1 VRHYLRARAFWLA
14 IVLALSFGGTG
25 RAADMAV
32 ASRSQLVGALR
43 SGKPVVLVIAN
54 NASAKSTDE
63 TYGDWADALNT
74 FAARKDPGIKIVKQT
89 PRSYRLAV
97 ASPRIAEQFATLFI
111 RDLNHA
117 LLYRGM
123 ILEPQVY
130 RLGEDYL
137 FKRPDP
143 SPEKAYGLISTTI
156 RLRGSSR
163 RSQRFSFPQIPSTQQ
178 HAGIGGGCVGR
189 FLIV

>member
-1 VRHYLRARAFWLA
+1 LWLA
-14 IVLALSFGGTG
+14 FVLAFSLGGTG
-25 RAADMAV
+25 KAAEMTV
-32 ASRSQLVGALR
+32 ASRSQLVAGLR
-43 SGKPVVLVIAN
+43 TGQPVVLVIAN
-54 NASAKSTDE
+54 TAAAKSTDE
-63 TYGDWADALNT
+63 AYGDWADALNT
-74 FAARKDPGIKIVKQT
+74 FAAHKDPGVKIVKQT

-97 ASPRIAEQFATLFI
+97 AGPRIAGQFATLFI

-130 RLGEDYL
+130 RLGEDYML
-137 FKRPDP
+137 QRTDQ
-143 SPEKAYGLISTTI
+143 SQAQAKAYGLTSTAI

-163 RSQRFSFPQIPSTQQ
+163 RSQRFGLPQIPSTDQY
-178 HAGIGGGCVGR
+178 AGIGGGCVGR